1 MSGIDISLK
10 IDYIHIENKH
20 RHIYRSNDENDN
32 ADYHKSITILKV
44 NLLAG
49 KNLSDLLERIA
60 I

>member
-1 MSGIDISLK
+1 MSGIDISFK
-10 IDYIHIENKH
+10 IDYIHIENRH
-20 RHIYRSNDENDN
+20 RHIYRSNDDNNN